1 MRAFL
6 AVMLLMLFAPSALAQ
21 TVSNER
27 DIGALRLGQ
36 KILVDDGTCP
46 AGQIKEVAGA
56 RLAPGGNVE
65 ATRQCV
71 PAKVRRFDKR

>member
-6 AVMLLMLFAPSALAQ
+6 VLMLTMLASESALAQ

-46 AGQIKEVAGA
+46 AGQVKEVAGA

-65 ATRQCV
+65 AVRQCV
-71 PAKVRRFDKR
+71 PAKVRR

>member
-1 MRAFL
+1 MRAVFATMVL
-6 AVMLLMLFAPSALAQ
+6 LLMFVQLALAQ
-21 TVSNER
+21 TVSSER

-36 KILVDDGTCP
+36 KILVDDGSCP

-65 ATRQCV
+65 AVRQCV
-71 PAKVRRFDKR
+71 PAKVRR

>member
-1 MRAFL
+1 MRTLLAAATAML
-6 AVMLLMLFAPSALAQ
+6 AVLALPSHAQ

-46 AGQIKEVAGA
+46 AGQLKEVSGA

-71 PAKVRRFDKR
+71 PAKVRR